1 MPFLVSQMVGYCC
14 SEGVSAQFEKGEL
27 TYEQVLPHVNK
38 YTTTLHAINSAIVK
52 LSKLTYAGKV
62 YRGVSGMALPP
73 EFWEPNA
80 FGVKGGIDGAFMSTT
95 VNYDVAMAY
104 AASRGKGFVFEIQQG
119 MIDRGADISFLSQY
133 PHEREMCVWPVRRSM
148 CIPASWASVGAL
160 IACHEA
166 GRCAPPQLPSLA
178 LAHSLFGPLTGI
190 EVKGTRV
197 VGSVLVVEAGLSV
210 NLASLTIDQVLP
222 IPLSVAWCLLA
233 STLFPS
239 SAPLLRWA

>member
-1 MPFLVSQMVGYCC
+1 MNLCFNFVRREPLQGPLFVKYNGVLRGIDGKVPFLVSQMVGYCC
-14 SEGVSAQFEKGEL
+14 SEGVSAQFKKGEL

-104 AASRGKGFVFEIQQG
+104 AASGGKGFVFEIQ
-119 MIDRGADISFLSQY
+119 
-133 PHEREMCVWPVRRSM
+133 
-148 CIPASWASVGAL
+148 
-160 IACHEA
+160 
-166 GRCAPPQLPSLA
+166 
-178 LAHSLFGPLTGI
+178 
-190 EVKGTRV
+190 
-197 VGSVLVVEAGLSV
+197 
-210 NLASLTIDQVLP
+210 
-222 IPLSVAWCLLA
+222 
-233 STLFPS
+233 
-239 SAPLLRWA
+239 